1 MYQNPNCVP
10 KYISGHF
17 DITHPESKRP
27 KTFCFALNLT
37 DDEVCMCQLL
47 VVAVDE
53 TWHWIALSL
62 SPTTPPTPAGPHPHQ
77 SSSASKPH
85 PSQYFPSMVISCRN
99 QPLMDGEHS
108 KNKKSLW
115 GRRYIEGNVWNRCH
129 EYFIRNIQIQSHT
142 HFSRSHGKCKY
153 HSDEKMFEMDIA
165 PYPWLRFG
173 RGVFFRFHL

>member
-1 MYQNPNCVP
+1 MTDNNSSVERCYLHLWWL
-10 KYISGHF
+10 YWI
-17 DITHPESKRP
+17 ES
-27 KTFCFALNLT
+27 
-37 DDEVCMCQLL
+37 DQVCMCQLL

-129 EYFIRNIQIQSHT
+129 EYFIGSIQIQSQT
-142 HFSRSHGKCKY
+142 HFSLRPGNSHFSWEFSGWK
-153 HSDEKMFEMDIA
+153 
-165 PYPWLRFG
+165 LRCLRKWFKG
-173 RGVFFRFHL
+173 LGLAKKGINCRNGHW